1 MGVCEYCGK
10 ELADGE
16 LCKCEQA
23 QNKRE
28 ANEIR
33 KVFDMIDK
41 GEFGE
46 EERKAKPKKKTTRA
60 KKRST
65 FAEEAEAA
73 IAEESSEEKL
83 EEKVVKKTRAKAK
96 TKVEKENEVKTEA
109 EKEEKAEVK
118 TEEAAEKTEKTE
130 EEKPAE
136 KVEEKAEEKVEEK
149 IEEKAEEVK
158 AEEAVE
164 LKPEPKPVF
173 DMASLTDAKEE
184 KVQKAPEKKAEPV
197 KKIKEEPNKPVKQGK
212 KKASA
217 KAPEIDF
224 AAIKEDASEAFARF
238 VDLFSKPVTNGAS
251 FAAGK
256 NFTSALIFM
265 VAQVLFS
272 SIFVAVLIC
281 KINNEMTEQVFPFMD
296 LSGYKF
302 SAGGSFVL
310 AMLFSALLAVVF
322 ALLMYAAGRA
332 MNIDVE
338 FKEAVAIAGIK
349 SAFMIPCIILA
360 IFFTMISAMLGA
372 AIYLIFGIVV
382 LCMVFGIVFEK
393 YKTNKNAMLYLYSAV
408 ILLFL
413 IILFVVYSNS
423 VKLYIPDAFLK

>member
-65 FAEEAEAA
+65 FAEEAEAV

-118 TEEAAEKTEKTE
+118 TEEAAEKTE

-136 KVEEKAEEKVEEK
+136 KVEEKAEEKVEEVK
-149 IEEKAEEVK
+149 TEAAEKAEEVK

-184 KVQKAPEKKAEPV
+184 KVQKVQEKKAEPV
-197 KKIKEEPNKPVKQGK
+197 KKIKEEPQKPVKQV

-217 KAPEIDF
+217 KVPEIDL

-251 FAAGK
+251 FAAGR

>member
-65 FAEEAEAA
+65 FAEEAEAV

-118 TEEAAEKTEKTE
+118 TEEAAEKTE

-136 KVEEKAEEKVEEK
+136 KVEEKAEEKVEEVK
-149 IEEKAEEVK
+149 TEAAEKAEEVK

-184 KVQKAPEKKAEPV
+184 KVQKIQEKKAEPV
-197 KKIKEEPNKPVKQGK
+197 KIIKEEPQQLVKQV

-217 KAPEIDF
+217 KVPEIDL

-251 FAAGK
+251 FAAGR

-360 IFFTMISAMLGA
+360 IFLTMITAMLGA

-393 YKTNKNAMLYLYSAV
+393 YKRNKNAMLYLYSAG
-408 ILLFL
+408 ILMFL
-413 IILFVVYSNS
+413 IILFVIYSNS
-423 VKLYIPDAFLK
+423 DK

>member
-65 FAEEAEAA
+65 FAEEAEAV

-109 EKEEKAEVK
+109 ENEEKAEVK
-118 TEEAAEKTEKTE
+118 TEEAAEKTE

-136 KVEEKAEEKVEEK
+136 KVEEKAEEKVEEVK
-149 IEEKAEEVK
+149 TEAAEKAEEVK

-184 KVQKAPEKKAEPV
+184 KVQKVQEKKTEPV
-197 KKIKEEPNKPVKQGK
+197 KIIKEELQKPVKQVK
-212 KKASA
+212 KGSA
-217 KAPEIDF
+217 KVPEIDL

-251 FAAGK
+251 FAAGR

>member
-65 FAEEAEAA
+65 FAEEAEAV

-118 TEEAAEKTEKTE
+118 TEEAAEKTE

-136 KVEEKAEEKVEEK
+136 KVEEKAEEKVEEVK
-149 IEEKAEEVK
+149 TEAAEKAEEVK

-184 KVQKAPEKKAEPV
+184 KVQKIQEKKAEPA
-197 KKIKEEPNKPVKQGK
+197 KKNKEEPQQPVKQV

-217 KAPEIDF
+217 KVPEIDL

-251 FAAGK
+251 FAAGR

>member
-16 LCKCEQA
+16 LCTCAQA

-28 ANEIR
+28 ANNEIR
-33 KVFDMIDK
+33 KVLDLMDK

-46 EERKAKPKKKTTRA
+46 EERKVKPRRKSTRA
-60 KKRST
+60 KKTET
-65 FAEEAEAA
+65 FAEEM
-73 IAEESSEEKL
+73 ESNETASEEKV
-83 EEKVVKKTRAKAK
+83 EKKAVKKTKVKAA
-96 TKVEKENEVKTEA
+96 VKK
-109 EKEEKAEVK
+109 EKEETKEEVEVK
-118 TEEAAEKTEKTE
+118 EKTE
-130 EEKPAE
+130 EKVEEIAE
-136 KVEEKAEEKVEEK
+136 TVEVVEEKAEEKAPV
-149 IEEKAEEVK
+149 
-158 AEEAVE
+158 
-164 LKPEPKPVF
+164 KPVF
-173 DMASLTDAKEE
+173 SMVSDLGVKEE
-184 KVQKAPEKKAEPV
+184 KKQEEAKVETSEKPEAKRK
-197 KKIKEEPNKPVKQGK
+197 
-212 KKASA
+212 A

-224 AAIKEDASEAFARF
+224 VAIKEDASEAFARF

-265 VAQVLFS
+265 VAQILFS
-272 SIFVAVLIC
+272 SIFVAVVIC
-281 KINNEMTEQVFPFMD
+281 KINNEMQEQVFPFMD
-296 LSGYKF
+296 LSGYTF
-302 SAGGSFVL
+302 SAGGSFIL

-332 MNIDVE
+332 MNIDIE

-360 IFFTMISAMLGA
+360 IFFTMIKAMLGIG
-372 AIYLIFGIVV
+372 IYLIFGIVV

-393 YKTNKNAMLYLYSAV
+393 YKRNKNAMLYLYSAV
-408 ILLFL
+408 ILMFL
-413 IILFVVYSNS
+413 IILFVIYSNS

>member
-16 LCKCEQA
+16 LCTCAQA

-28 ANEIR
+28 ANNEIR
-33 KVFDMIDK
+33 KVFDLMDK

-46 EERKAKPKKKTTRA
+46 EERKVKPRRKSTRA
-60 KKRST
+60 KKTET
-65 FAEEAEAA
+65 FAEEM
-73 IAEESSEEKL
+73 ESNETASEEKV
-83 EEKVVKKTRAKAK
+83 EKKAVKKTKVKAA
-96 TKVEKENEVKTEA
+96 VKE
-109 EKEEKAEVK
+109 EKEETKEEVEVK
-118 TEEAAEKTEKTE
+118 EKTE
-130 EEKPAE
+130 EKVEEIAE
-136 KVEEKAEEKVEEK
+136 TVEAVEEKAEEKAPVKPVFSMVSDLGVKEEK
-149 IEEKAEEVK
+149 KQEEVK
-158 AEEAVE
+158 DSN
-164 LKPEPKPVF
+164 PEK
-173 DMASLTDAKEE
+173 
-184 KVQKAPEKKAEPV
+184 PEKKR
-197 KKIKEEPNKPVKQGK
+197 K
-212 KKASA
+212 A

-224 AAIKEDASEAFARF
+224 VAIKEDASEAFARF

-265 VAQVLFS
+265 VAQILFS
-272 SIFVAVLIC
+272 SIFVAVVIC
-281 KINNEMTEQVFPFMD
+281 KINNEMQEQVFPFMD
-296 LSGYKF
+296 LSGYTF
-302 SAGGSFVL
+302 SAGGSFIL

-332 MNIDVE
+332 MNIDIE

-360 IFFTMISAMLGA
+360 IFFTMIKAMLGIG
-372 AIYLIFGIVV
+372 IYLIFGIVV

-393 YKTNKNAMLYLYSAV
+393 YKRNKNAMLYLYSAV
-408 ILLFL
+408 ILMFL
-413 IILFVVYSNS
+413 IILFVIYSNS

>member
-65 FAEEAEAA
+65 FAEEAEAV

-109 EKEEKAEVK
+109 ENEEKAEVK
-118 TEEAAEKTEKTE
+118 TEEAAEKTE

-136 KVEEKAEEKVEEK
+136 KVEEKAEEKVEEVK
-149 IEEKAEEVK
+149 TEAAEKAEEVK

-184 KVQKAPEKKAEPV
+184 KVQKVQEKKAEPV
-197 KKIKEEPNKPVKQGK
+197 KKIKEEPQKPVKQV

-217 KAPEIDF
+217 KVPEIDL

-251 FAAGK
+251 FAAGR

>member
-65 FAEEAEAA
+65 FAEEAEEA

-118 TEEAAEKTEKTE
+118 TEEAAEKTE

-136 KVEEKAEEKVEEK
+136 KVEEKAEEKVEEVK
-149 IEEKAEEVK
+149 TEAAEKAEEVK

-164 LKPEPKPVF
+164 LKPDPKPVF

-184 KVQKAPEKKAEPV
+184 KVQKVQEKKAEPV
-197 KKIKEEPNKPVKQGK
+197 KKIKEEPQKPVKQV

-217 KAPEIDF
+217 KVPEIDL

-251 FAAGK
+251 FAAGR

>member
-16 LCKCEQA
+16 LCTCAQA

-28 ANEIR
+28 ANNEIR
-33 KVFDMIDK
+33 KVFDLMDK

-46 EERKAKPKKKTTRA
+46 EERKVKPRRKSTRA
-60 KKRST
+60 KKTET
-65 FAEEAEAA
+65 FAEEM
-73 IAEESSEEKL
+73 ESNETASEEKV
-83 EEKVVKKTRAKAK
+83 EKKAVKKTKVKAA
-96 TKVEKENEVKTEA
+96 VKE
-109 EKEEKAEVK
+109 EKEETKEEVEVK
-118 TEEAAEKTEKTE
+118 EKT
-130 EEKPAE
+130 
-136 KVEEKAEEKVEEK
+136 EEKVEE
-149 IEEKAEEVK
+149 IAETVEAEEKAPV
-158 AEEAVE
+158 
-164 LKPEPKPVF
+164 KPVF
-173 DMASLTDAKEE
+173 SMVSDLGVKEE
-184 KVQKAPEKKAEPV
+184 KKQEEAKVETPEKPEAKR
-197 KKIKEEPNKPVKQGK
+197 K
-212 KKASA
+212 A

-224 AAIKEDASEAFARF
+224 VAIKEDASEAFARF

-265 VAQVLFS
+265 VAQILFS
-272 SIFVAVLIC
+272 SIFVAVVIC
-281 KINNEMTEQVFPFMD
+281 KINNEMQEQVFPFMD
-296 LSGYKF
+296 LSGYTF
-302 SAGGSFVL
+302 SAGGSFIL

-332 MNIDVE
+332 MNIDIE

-360 IFFTMISAMLGA
+360 IFFTMIKAMLGIG
-372 AIYLIFGIVV
+372 IYLIFGIVV

-393 YKTNKNAMLYLYSAV
+393 YKRNKNAMLYLYSAV
-408 ILLFL
+408 ILMFL
-413 IILFVVYSNS
+413 IILFVIYSNS

>member
-65 FAEEAEAA
+65 FAEEAEAV

-118 TEEAAEKTEKTE
+118 TEEAAEKTE

-136 KVEEKAEEKVEEK
+136 KVEEKAEEKVEEVK
-149 IEEKAEEVK
+149 TEAAEKAEEVK

-184 KVQKAPEKKAEPV
+184 KVQKVQEKKAEPV
-197 KKIKEEPNKPVKQGK
+197 KKIKEEPQKPVKQV

-217 KAPEIDF
+217 KVPEIDL

-251 FAAGK
+251 FAAGR

-423 VKLYIPDAFLK
+423 VKLYIPDEFLL

>member
-65 FAEEAEAA
+65 FAEEAEAV

-118 TEEAAEKTEKTE
+118 TEEAAEKTE

-136 KVEEKAEEKVEEK
+136 KVEEKAEEKVEEVK
-149 IEEKAEEVK
+149 TEAAEKAEEVK

-184 KVQKAPEKKAEPV
+184 VQKVQEKKAEPV
-197 KKIKEEPNKPVKQGK
+197 KKIKEEPQKLVKQV

-217 KAPEIDF
+217 KVPEIDL

-251 FAAGK
+251 FAAGR

>member
-96 TKVEKENEVKTEA
+96 TKVEKENEVKTE
-109 EKEEKAEVK
+109 VK
-118 TEEAAEKTEKTE
+118 TEEAAEKTE

-136 KVEEKAEEKVEEK
+136 KVEEKAEEKVEEV
-149 IEEKAEEVK
+149 KAEEVK
-158 AEEAVE
+158 VEEAVE

-173 DMASLTDAKEE
+173 DMASFTDAKEE
-184 KVQKAPEKKAEPV
+184 KVQKVQEKKAEPV
-197 KKIKEEPNKPVKQGK
+197 KKIKEELQKPVKQV

-217 KAPEIDF
+217 KVPEIDF

>member
-65 FAEEAEAA
+65 FAEEAETA

-118 TEEAAEKTEKTE
+118 TEEAAEKTE

-136 KVEEKAEEKVEEK
+136 KVEEKAEEKVEEVK
-149 IEEKAEEVK
+149 TEAAEKAEEVK

-184 KVQKAPEKKAEPV
+184 KVQKIQEKKAEPV
-197 KKIKEEPNKPVKQGK
+197 KKIKEEPQKPVKQV

-217 KAPEIDF
+217 KVPEIDL

-251 FAAGK
+251 FAAGR

-393 YKTNKNAMLYLYSAV
+393 YKTNKNAMLYLYAAV

>member
-16 LCKCEQA
+16 LCTCAQA

-28 ANEIR
+28 ANNEIR
-33 KVFDMIDK
+33 KVFDLMDK

-46 EERKAKPKKKTTRA
+46 EERKVKPRRKSTRA
-60 KKRST
+60 KKTET
-65 FAEEAEAA
+65 FAEEM
-73 IAEESSEEKL
+73 ESNENASEEKV
-83 EEKVVKKTRAKAK
+83 EKKAVKKTKVKAA
-96 TKVEKENEVKTEA
+96 V
-109 EKEEKAEVK
+109 KEEK
-118 TEEAAEKTEKTE
+118 EKTKEEVGVKEKTE
-130 EEKPAE
+130 EKVEEIAE
-136 KVEEKAEEKVEEK
+136 TVEAVEEKAEEKAPV
-149 IEEKAEEVK
+149 
-158 AEEAVE
+158 
-164 LKPEPKPVF
+164 KPVF
-173 DMASLTDAKEE
+173 SMVSDLGVKEE
-184 KVQKAPEKKAEPV
+184 KKQEEAKAETL
-197 KKIKEEPNKPVKQGK
+197 EKPEAKRK
-212 KKASA
+212 A

-224 AAIKEDASEAFARF
+224 VAIKEDASEAFARF

-265 VAQVLFS
+265 VAQILFS
-272 SIFVAVLIC
+272 SIFVAVVIC
-281 KINNEMTEQVFPFMD
+281 KINNEMQEQVFPFMD
-296 LSGYKF
+296 LSGYTF
-302 SAGGSFVL
+302 SAGGSFIL

-332 MNIDVE
+332 MNIDIE

-360 IFFTMISAMLGA
+360 IFFTMIKAMLGIG
-372 AIYLIFGIVV
+372 IYLIFGIVV

-393 YKTNKNAMLYLYSAV
+393 YKRNKNAMLYIYSAV
-408 ILLFL
+408 ILMFL
-413 IILFVVYSNS
+413 IILFVIYSNS

>member
-65 FAEEAEAA
+65 FAEEAEAV

-118 TEEAAEKTEKTE
+118 TEEAAEKTE

-136 KVEEKAEEKVEEK
+136 KVEEKAEEKVEEVK
-149 IEEKAEEVK
+149 TEEVK

-184 KVQKAPEKKAEPV
+184 KVQKVQEKKAEPV
-197 KKIKEEPNKPVKQGK
+197 KKIKEESQQPVKQV

-217 KAPEIDF
+217 KVPEIDL

-251 FAAGK
+251 FAAGR

-393 YKTNKNAMLYLYSAV
+393 YKTNKNAMLYLYAAV

>member
-16 LCKCEQA
+16 LCTCAQA

-28 ANEIR
+28 ANNEIR
-33 KVFDMIDK
+33 KVFDLMDK

-46 EERKAKPKKKTTRA
+46 EERKVKPRRKSTRA
-60 KKRST
+60 KKTET
-65 FAEEAEAA
+65 FAEEM
-73 IAEESSEEKL
+73 ESNENASEEKV
-83 EEKVVKKTRAKAK
+83 EKKAVKKTKVKAA
-96 TKVEKENEVKTEA
+96 V
-109 EKEEKAEVK
+109 KEEKEKTKEEVEVK
-118 TEEAAEKTEKTE
+118 EKTE
-130 EEKPAE
+130 EKVEEIAE
-136 KVEEKAEEKVEEK
+136 TVEAVEEKAEEKAPV
-149 IEEKAEEVK
+149 
-158 AEEAVE
+158 
-164 LKPEPKPVF
+164 KPVF
-173 DMASLTDAKEE
+173 SMVSDLGVKEE
-184 KVQKAPEKKAEPV
+184 KKQEEAKAETL
-197 KKIKEEPNKPVKQGK
+197 EKPEAKRK
-212 KKASA
+212 A

-224 AAIKEDASEAFARF
+224 VAIKEDASEAFARF

-265 VAQVLFS
+265 VAQILFS
-272 SIFVAVLIC
+272 SIFVAVVIC
-281 KINNEMTEQVFPFMD
+281 KINNEMQEQVFPFMD
-296 LSGYKF
+296 LSGYTF
-302 SAGGSFVL
+302 SAGGSFIL

-332 MNIDVE
+332 MNIDIE

-360 IFFTMISAMLGA
+360 IFFTMIKAMLGIG
-372 AIYLIFGIVV
+372 IYLIFGIVV

-393 YKTNKNAMLYLYSAV
+393 YKRNKNAMLYLYSAV
-408 ILLFL
+408 ILMFL
-413 IILFVVYSNS
+413 IILFVIYSNS

>member
-65 FAEEAEAA
+65 FAEEAEEA

-118 TEEAAEKTEKTE
+118 TEEAAEKTE

-136 KVEEKAEEKVEEK
+136 KVEEKAEEKVEEVK
-149 IEEKAEEVK
+149 TEAAEKAEEVK

-184 KVQKAPEKKAEPV
+184 VQKVQEKKAEPV
-197 KKIKEEPNKPVKQGK
+197 KKIKEELQKPVKQV

-217 KAPEIDF
+217 KVPEIDL

-251 FAAGK
+251 FAAGR

>member
-65 FAEEAEAA
+65 FAEEAETA

-118 TEEAAEKTEKTE
+118 TEEAAEKTE

-136 KVEEKAEEKVEEK
+136 KVEEKAEEKVEEVK
-149 IEEKAEEVK
+149 TEAAEKAEEVK

-184 KVQKAPEKKAEPV
+184 KVQKVQEKKAEPV
-197 KKIKEEPNKPVKQGK
+197 KKIKEEPQQPVKQV

-217 KAPEIDF
+217 KVPEIDL

-251 FAAGK
+251 FAAGR

>member
-109 EKEEKAEVK
+109 EKEEKAE
-118 TEEAAEKTEKTE
+118 
-130 EEKPAE
+130 
-136 KVEEKAEEKVEEK
+136 EKVEEK
-149 IEEKAEEVK
+149 IAEKAEEVK
-158 AEEAVE
+158 TEEAVE

-197 KKIKEEPNKPVKQGK
+197 KKIKEEPNKPVKQG

>member
-65 FAEEAEAA
+65 FAEEAEAV

-118 TEEAAEKTEKTE
+118 TEEAAEKTE

-136 KVEEKAEEKVEEK
+136 KVEEKAEEKVEEVK
-149 IEEKAEEVK
+149 TEAAEKAEEVK

-173 DMASLTDAKEE
+173 DMASLTGAKEE
-184 KVQKAPEKKAEPV
+184 KVQKVQEKKAEPV
-197 KKIKEEPNKPVKQGK
+197 KKIKEEPQKPVKQVE
-212 KKASA
+212 KASA
-217 KAPEIDF
+217 KVPEIDL

-251 FAAGK
+251 FAAGR

>member
-65 FAEEAEAA
+65 FAEEAETA

-118 TEEAAEKTEKTE
+118 TEEAAEKTE

-136 KVEEKAEEKVEEK
+136 KVEEKAEEKVEEVK
-149 IEEKAEEVK
+149 TEAAEKAEEVK

-184 KVQKAPEKKAEPV
+184 KVQKVQEKKAEPV
-197 KKIKEEPNKPVKQGK
+197 KKIKEEPQKPVKQV

-217 KAPEIDF
+217 KVPEIDL

-251 FAAGK
+251 FAAGR

>member
-16 LCKCEQA
+16 LCTCAQA

-28 ANEIR
+28 ANNEIR
-33 KVFDMIDK
+33 KVFDLMDK

-46 EERKAKPKKKTTRA
+46 EERKVKPRRKSTRA
-60 KKRST
+60 KKTET
-65 FAEEAEAA
+65 FAEEM
-73 IAEESSEEKL
+73 ESNETASEEKV
-83 EEKVVKKTRAKAK
+83 EKKAVKKTKVKAA
-96 TKVEKENEVKTEA
+96 VKE
-109 EKEEKAEVK
+109 EKEETKEEVEVK
-118 TEEAAEKTEKTE
+118 EKTE
-130 EEKPAE
+130 EKVEEIAE
-136 KVEEKAEEKVEEK
+136 TVEAVEEKAEEKATVKPVFSMVSDLGVKEEK
-149 IEEKAEEVK
+149 KQEEVK
-158 AEEAVE
+158 DSN
-164 LKPEPKPVF
+164 PEK
-173 DMASLTDAKEE
+173 
-184 KVQKAPEKKAEPV
+184 PEKKR
-197 KKIKEEPNKPVKQGK
+197 K
-212 KKASA
+212 A

-224 AAIKEDASEAFARF
+224 VAIKEDASEAFARF

-265 VAQVLFS
+265 VAQILFS
-272 SIFVAVLIC
+272 SIFVAVVIC
-281 KINNEMTEQVFPFMD
+281 KINNEMQEQVFPFMD
-296 LSGYKF
+296 LSGYTF
-302 SAGGSFVL
+302 SAGGSFIL

-332 MNIDVE
+332 MNIDIE

-360 IFFTMISAMLGA
+360 IFFTMIKAMLGIG
-372 AIYLIFGIVV
+372 IYLIFGIVV

-393 YKTNKNAMLYLYSAV
+393 YKRNKNAMLYLYSAV
-408 ILLFL
+408 ILMFL
-413 IILFVVYSNS
+413 IILFVIYSNS

>member
-96 TKVEKENEVKTEA
+96 TKVEKENEVKTE
-109 EKEEKAEVK
+109 VK
-118 TEEAAEKTEKTE
+118 TEEAAEKTE

-136 KVEEKAEEKVEEK
+136 KVEEKAEEKVEEV
-149 IEEKAEEVK
+149 KAEEVK
-158 AEEAVE
+158 VEEAVE

-184 KVQKAPEKKAEPV
+184 KVQKVQEKKAEPV
-197 KKIKEEPNKPVKQGK
+197 KKIKEELQKPVKQV

-217 KAPEIDF
+217 KVPEIDF

>member
-16 LCKCEQA
+16 LCTCAQA

-28 ANEIR
+28 ANNEIR
-33 KVFDMIDK
+33 KVFDLMDK

-46 EERKAKPKKKTTRA
+46 EERKVKPRRKSTRA
-60 KKRST
+60 KKTET
-65 FAEEAEAA
+65 FAEEM
-73 IAEESSEEKL
+73 ESNETASEEKV
-83 EEKVVKKTRAKAK
+83 EKKAVKKTKVKAA
-96 TKVEKENEVKTEA
+96 VKE
-109 EKEEKAEVK
+109 EKEETKEEVEVK
-118 TEEAAEKTEKTE
+118 EEKTE
-130 EEKPAE
+130 EKVGEIAE
-136 KVEEKAEEKVEEK
+136 TVEAVEEKAED
-149 IEEKAEEVK
+149 KAPV
-158 AEEAVE
+158 
-164 LKPEPKPVF
+164 KPVF
-173 DMASLTDAKEE
+173 NMVSDLGVKEE
-184 KVQKAPEKKAEPV
+184 KKQEEAKVETPEKPEAKR
-197 KKIKEEPNKPVKQGK
+197 K
-212 KKASA
+212 A

-224 AAIKEDASEAFARF
+224 VAIKEDASEAFARF

-265 VAQVLFS
+265 VAQILFS
-272 SIFVAVLIC
+272 SIFVAVVIC
-281 KINNEMTEQVFPFMD
+281 KINNEMQEQVFPFMD
-296 LSGYKF
+296 LSGYTF
-302 SAGGSFVL
+302 SAGGSFIL

-332 MNIDVE
+332 MNIDIE

-360 IFFTMISAMLGA
+360 IFFTMIKAMLGIG
-372 AIYLIFGIVV
+372 IYLIFGIVV

-393 YKTNKNAMLYLYSAV
+393 YKRNKNAMLYLYSAV
-408 ILLFL
+408 ILMFL
-413 IILFVVYSNS
+413 IILFVIYSNS